1 MHTLTALMTDTSPKA
16 ETTPVLEIRG
26 LHKSYGDLEVIKG
39 VDITAPR
46 GSVVSLIGSSG
57 SGKSTLLRCCNLLED
72 SQQGEIL
79 FKGEPIKWVGTG
91 QNRRPS
97 DPKQVLRIRTN
108 LSMVFQQFNLWSHM
122 TILQNVME
130 APLTVLKRD
139 RAEVEA
145 AARKYLDKVG
155 IGDKCDAYPAQ
166 LSGGQQQ
173 RAAIARALCMEPEAL
188 LFDEPTSALDPEL
201 EQEVVKVIKDLA
213 AEGRTMMIV
222 THDMNMA
229 ADVSDHVVF
238 LHQGL
243 IEEQG
248 PPDEVFGNTRSE
260 RLRGFLSST
269 KR

>member
-1 MHTLTALMTDTSPKA
+1 MSDTP
-16 ETTPVLEIRG
+16 PVIEIRN
-26 LHKSYGDLEVIKG
+26 LHKAYGALEVIKG
-39 VDITAPR
+39 VDIAAHR
-46 GSVVSLIGSSG
+46 GDVVSLIGSSG
-57 SGKSTLLRCCNLLED
+57 SGKSTILRCANLLED
-72 SQQGEIL
+72 SQQGDIL
-79 FKGEPIKWVGTG
+79 FKGEPVQWKGTG
-91 QNRRPS
+91 LARHPA

-108 LSMVFQQFNLWSHM
+108 LSMVFQQFNLWAHL

-130 APLTVLKRD
+130 APVTVLGRD
-139 RAEVEA
+139 RHEVEG

-155 IGDKCDAYPAQ
+155 IGDKCDVYPAQ

-201 EQEVVKVIKDLA
+201 EQEVIRVIKDLA
-213 AEGRTMMIV
+213 NEGRTMMIV
-222 THDMNMA
+222 THDMKMA

-248 PPDEVFGNTRSE
+248 PPDTLFGAPKSTR
-260 RLRGFLSST
+260 LQQFLSST
-269 KR
+269 SGG